1 MTTGIN
7 EQLQTNLTA
16 VCTNIKAN
24 QREMSL
30 KVSIV
35 HIESSIDYQTLDK
48 TL

>member
-7 EQLQTNLTA
+7 KQVQTNLTA

-24 QREMSL
+24 QREMSI

-35 HIESSIDYQTLDK
+35 HIELYIDYQTLDK